1 MLYHIFTD
9 ASADLDPA
17 FAAREDIRVIPMVY
31 TVGDMTR
38 TYAGVAKDGELE
50 EYYDGQRKFLPSGT
64 TQINPQNYV
73 DAFRPYCEKG
83 EAILY
88 LSLSGG
94 LSSTY
99 QSSLMGVQELL
110 EEFPDA
116 KIRCVDSR
124 SATIG
129 IGVLAEAAAANR
141 AAGMSL
147 DENGDWL
154 EDNRLRL
161 RHWFMVEDL
170 GFLKRGGRI
179 SPATAV
185 VGAALNIK
193 PILRILPD
201 GTLQSFAKKRGPRAA
216 MDQLVSFYRETGI
229 HEPGERVSVVHA
241 DNPEAARYLT
251 EQVLAVNPQ
260 AVVTQT
266 LLTPIIGCHVGPGM
280 CAIVNWSSGER
291 D

>member
-1 MLYHIFTD
+1 
-9 ASADLDPA
+9 
-17 FAAREDIRVIPMVY
+17 
-31 TVGDMTR
+31 
-38 TYAGVAKDGELE
+38 
-50 EYYDGQRKFLPSGT
+50 
-64 TQINPQNYV
+64 
-73 DAFRPYCEKG
+73 
-83 EAILY
+83 
-88 LSLSGG
+88 
-94 LSSTY
+94 
-99 QSSLMGVQELL
+99 
-110 EEFPDA
+110 
-116 KIRCVDSR
+116 
-124 SATIG
+124 
-129 IGVLAEAAAANR
+129 
-141 AAGMSL
+141 MSL

-201 GTLQSFAKKRGPRAA
+201 GTLQSFARKRGPRAA

>member
-17 FAAREDIRVIPMVY
+17 FVLREDIRVVPMVY

-38 TYAGVAKDGELE
+38 TYAGVAGEGELE
-50 EYYDGQRKFLPSGT
+50 EYYDGQRRLLPSGT

-73 DAFRPYCEKG
+73 EAFRPYCEKG

-94 LSSTY
+94 LSNTY
-99 QSSLMGVQELL
+99 QSSLMGVQELK
-110 EEFPDA
+110 EEFPQA

-129 IGVLAEAAAANR
+129 IGMLAEAAAANR

-147 DENGDWL
+147 EENGDWL
-154 EDNRLRL
+154 EANRLRL
-161 RHWFMVEDL
+161 RHWFMVDDL

-185 VGAALNIK
+185 VGAALHIK
-193 PILRILPD
+193 PILKIQPD
-201 GTLQSFAKKRGPRAA
+201 GTLLSFAKKRGPRAA
-216 MDQLVSFYRETGI
+216 MDQLVSYYKETGI
-229 HEPGERVSVVHA
+229 HEPGERVMITHA

-251 EQVLAVNPQ
+251 EQVLLVNPR

-280 CAIVNWSSGER
+280 CAIVNWGPEDR

>member
-9 ASADLDPA
+9 ASADLDPD
-17 FAAREDIRVIPMVY
+17 FAAREGIRVIPMVY
-31 TVGDMTR
+31 TVGDVSR
-38 TYAGVAKDGELE
+38 TYNSVPAPGELE
-50 EYYDGQRKFLPSGT
+50 AYYDGQRKLLPSGT

-73 DAFRPYCEKG
+73 DAFRPYCERG

-99 QSSLMGVQELL
+99 QSSLMGVQELM
-110 EEFPDA
+110 DA
-116 KIRCVDSR
+116 YPEVRIRCVDSR
-124 SATIG
+124 SATVG
-129 IGVLAEAAAANR
+129 IGLLAELAAANR

-147 DENGDWL
+147 EENGDWL
-154 EDNRLRL
+154 ENNRLRV

-179 SPATAV
+179 SPTTAV

-193 PILRILPD
+193 PILTIEPN
-201 GTLQSFAKKRGPRAA
+201 GTLKSFAKKRGSRAA
-216 MDQLVSFYRETGI
+216 MDQLVSYYRETGS
-229 HEPGERVSVVHA
+229 HRPGERVLITHA
-241 DNPEAARYLT
+241 DNREAARYLE

-260 AVVTQT
+260 AIVTQA
-266 LLTPIIGCHVGPGM
+266 LMTPIIGCHTGPDM
-280 CAIVNWSSGER
+280 CAIVHLADSDR
-291 D
+291 T